1 MSRTGAKQIYY
12 DALLFA
18 VSLSLI
24 RLQARYFDLN
34 PHEEDSW

>member
-1 MSRTGAKQIYY
+1 MSKTGAKQIYY

-18 VSLSLI
+18 VSLLLI